1 MLLTAETFAKK
12 KKKQEFGRE
21 FPFQNTGI
29 FKKLLINK
37 FKYLKAIVLRTIKI
51 FYFCILYSR
60 KNKSQNVRI
69 AKDYQRNTG
78 ILKNVKKFRNENAH
92 YDSIQ

>member
-1 MLLTAETFAKK
+1 MQKK
-12 KKKQEFGRE
+12 EQEFCGE

-29 FKKLLINK
+29 LKKLLTNK
-37 FKYLKAIVLRTIKI
+37 FKYLKAIVLVLVKI
-51 FYFCILYSR
+51 FYFCIPYSC

-78 ILKNVKKFRNENAH
+78 ILKNVKKIRTENYFYAH
-92 YDSIQ
+92 